1 MCVTRSPI
9 PRTHHGRRRQHPRH
23 RPPLAARRITNEARS
38 ADEQWGHRG
47 FTVVTII
54 TLVFVPF
61 LTHHDWVWRLVGQTK
76 QTQIEQCVANQPC
89 PAHRVVVTVER
100 QPIPSGGRGGGEP
113 RPPRCPSRAPG
124 RAPSTSATS

>member
-1 MCVTRSPI
+1 MNS
-9 PRTHHGRRRQHPRH
+9 G
-23 RPPLAARRITNEARS
+23 
-38 ADEQWGHRG
+38 GHRG

-76 QTQIEQCVANQPC
+76 QTQIEQCAANQPC

-100 QPIPSGGRGGGEP
+100 QPIPSGGGGGKH
-113 RPPRCPSRAPG
+113 
-124 RAPSTSATS
+124 